1 MFLILCEGGFT
12 GGDASGY
19 NGTGIV
25 GRSVGLNAPIIYVSF
40 NYRLNGTL
48 SLFQGLG
55 KRFIF
60 YAVFGFLGGKEVQQP
75 GLGNLGLYDR
85 EYTLPGENVSV
96 TGRSERMALEWVQK
110 YISVFGGDP
119 EKVIMSVSLLAF
131 YPLIE
136 LVYV

>member
-1 MFLILCEGGFT
+1 MSLMSCQGGFT

-55 KRFIF
+55 KQFIF
-60 YAVFGFLGGKEVQQP
+60 YAVFGFLGGKEVQQA

-85 EYTLPGENVSV
+85 EYTLHRENMSFM
-96 TGRSERMALEWVQK
+96 GRSERMALEWVQK

-119 EKVIMSVSLLAF
+119 EKVIM
-131 YPLIE
+131 
-136 LVYV
+136 